1 MKIFE
6 ICKKL
11 FEKLGLP
18 CNKTYQKKKPAKTV
32 FLKSYL

>member
-18 CNKTYQKKKPAKTV
+18 CNKTYQKKDLQKLY
-32 FLKSYL
+32 F